1 MYIFYYDAQLD
12 TFGCID
18 IKDSNLKNK
27 DLPELTMITT
37 TRVVKKSKQFKFP
50 EIATIGYVIGE
61 DMLKNDRLM
70 EEFKEGLK
78 KFDYVEMKERLK
90 EELIKQIGGTI

>member
-18 IKDSNLKNK
+18 IKDSDLKNK
-27 DLPELTMITT
+27 DLPELTLITT
-37 TRVVKKSKQFKFP
+37 TRVVEKSSKFKFP
-50 EIATIGYVIGE
+50 EIATVGYVIGE
-61 DMLKNDRLM
+61 DMLKNDKLM

-78 KFDYVEMKERLK
+78 KLDYVEMKEKLK
-90 EELIKQIGGTI
+90 EELIKQIGGVV